1 MWSEQLSYVRCS
13 CPGASPGGCEVGALW
28 GESPGGAGRSG
39 CHLDLAGQDG
49 AAGRGASRAR
59 QPVHTAPRLRS
70 NELSMTAD
78 SRLNLLDDGTLMI
91 RNTQET
97 DQGVYQCMAKN
108 AAGEVKTQE
117 VTLRYFGSPG
127 TCNVSH
133 GCPSR
138 TGRARAVSSA
148 GPAVERESTRRP
160 RLEVLQRAGPHG
172 VALQRS
178 GCFMAVAPA
187 RGQPLMQ
194 VQHSGAV
201 EAGGAV
207 GGCPEGAVGAC
218 RGHGR
223 PCPGCAVLGSVPVA
237 VGLRCA
243 KSFGY

>member
-1 MWSEQLSYVRCS
+1 M
-13 CPGASPGGCEVGALW
+13 GCEVGALW
-28 GESPGGAGRSG
+28 GETPGAGGSS

-49 AAGRGASRAR
+49 AAGRGTARAW
-59 QPVHTAPRLRS
+59 QPVPMAPCLRS

-127 TCNVSH
+127 TWSISH
-133 GCPSR
+133 GSPSR
-138 TGRARAVSSA
+138 TSCPRPASSF
-148 GPAVERESTRRP
+148 GPVVEHESMQGP
-160 RLEVLQRAGPHG
+160 RLEVLQRAGPRG

-178 GCFMAVAPA
+178 QVLRGRCSGLWSAPNA
-187 RGQPLMQ
+187 GQTL
-194 VQHSGAV
+194 GEAV

-207 GGCPEGAVGAC
+207 GGCPEGAVGTC
-218 RGHGR
+218 RGHGW
-223 PCPGCAVLGSVPVA
+223 PCPGRAVLGTVLWLPSG
-237 VGLRCA
+237 GLRRA
-243 KSFGY
+243 KSFSY